1 MKNKTERI
9 YMNIKKVMKPIA
21 LFAIV
26 MLQTAIINTAT
37 AQVSAVKFGKNRIQ
51 YHKFNWR
58 FYQTENFNVHFTQNG
73 LELAKYVL
81 QVAEEE
87 LPAMEAF
94 TEISLQRRCNIILYN
109 SYDDVQATNVGLGN
123 DIQDVG
129 GQTRLVNNKMVVYFN
144 GNHEDLKRQIR
155 EGIAKLLFDTRLF
168 GDNIGE
174 FAGNA
179 ALLDLPKW
187 LTDGYVAYAAENW
200 GQRMDDELR
209 SALLS
214 GRYNN
219 FYQFAFEREDIAGH
233 AFWHYIA
240 TKYKKENVTYFMYL
254 AILYKNLNSASQRI
268 CKKKFKE
275 VLKDFMTFE
284 SDQYYKDLKGRR
296 VYPKGTIAVTEE
308 VDNNKD
314 FFRFTPNPNKKLYTW
329 AVAEYNK
336 GRYNVVLVE
345 NYVNR
350 KVLLGNGVRVY
361 KHQKNP
367 NYPIMAWDGKGSR
380 LAYVYWEND
389 KVWLQ
394 VYDIVNRANRVKQDL
409 TPFFEQVQDMQY
421 MLDANTLVFS
431 AVKNGHTDLFV
442 YKIDKQTVDQLTDD
456 VWDDVDGAFVSF
468 PNKYGV
474 IFSSNRPTAEAKGG
488 DTSIPSKNRY
498 NVFLVDVQ
506 KKGGFRQITQLT
518 KLNYGNARYPSQYNM
533 NHFTFVSDESG
544 IGNRYAGYFTTKAE
558 GLDTLIIIGDEV
570 LRNPPLAEIDSTLK
584 VWGRSE
590 PDSIGYIAVTSD
602 SSYTFPLTNYQSSI
616 AETRTGGEIGQVS
629 EVTRQGD
636 FKFLYRLKI
645 DSLALRNR
653 NVTARPTPYV
663 KALIAE
669 KKASEGKET
678 LYQKGD
684 TLIKKDGFFQTEFEN
699 EKPDSGTTGSSLGYG
714 SETELGKAKLYKYRI
729 KYSMDQVLAG
739 ISNTILTGKYQP
751 YGGGSGPIRLNNGN
765 NLNFGFNAT
774 ISDVMEDYRF
784 SGGVQP
790 GINFRDNQYYVAF
803 ENFRKRIDWGATYYH
818 GASSDYAISFNGV
831 PTYNAKL
838 FTNIYQAN
846 VAYPLDIVRSV
857 RVSAAYRSDK
867 FVPLASDRLSLNIPD
882 QISKFILTKA
892 EYVYDNTINPS
903 QNIWHGLRYK
913 AFFEAIA
920 EVTKESGQKRQF
932 TFNFGFDARHYY
944 PIYRNLIWAVRA
956 AADVSW
962 GNNKIIYYLGGTD
975 GWLNPKFNDANRPA
989 ADQSYIYQ
997 TLAVNLRGFR
1007 QNVAN
1012 GNNAFV
1018 INSEVRLPV
1027 IPTLVNRPINNAFLR
1042 NFQLVQFFDL
1052 GTAWNGKYNKLARP
1066 TAVFQ
1071 QVPVTI
1077 KQKAGGIGPFAGG
1090 YGFGARSTLLGY
1102 FVKMD
1107 AAWEMNVFFKG
1118 RPSWYFSLG
1127 LDF

>member
-1 MKNKTERI
+1 MKIKPERI
-9 YMNIKKVMKPIA
+9 NMNIKKVMKPIA

-73 LELAKYVL
+73 LELSKYVL

-123 DIQDVG
+123 DVQDVG

-187 LTDGYVAYAAENW
+187 LTDGYVSYAAENW

-268 CKKKFKE
+268 CKKKFKD
-275 VLKDFMTFE
+275 VLKDFMAFE

-314 FFRFTPNPNKKLYTW
+314 FFRFTPNPNKRLYTW

-699 EKPDSGTTGSSLGYG
+699 EKPDSGTTTSSLGYG
-714 SETELGKAKLYKYRI
+714 SETTLGKAKLYKYRI

-751 YGGGSGPIRLNNGN
+751 YGGGTGPIRLNNGN

-790 GINFRDNQYYVAF
+790 GINFKDNQYYVAF

-818 GASSDYAISFNGV
+818 GASSDYAISLNGV

-867 FVPLASDRLSLNIPD
+867 FVALASDRLSLNIPD
-882 QISKFILTKA
+882 QTSKFILTKA

-1118 RPSWYFSLG
+1118 KPSWYFSLG